1 MKRRLFA
8 PLFVAAALLALGSIA
23 AACGGD
29 DKLTL
34 EEYFE
39 QAQVISD
46 DSDEE
51 FEALYADFPD
61 EDDEEFFSNEE
72 NLSVIK
78 DFAARFPVI
87 FRDTLNDVEA
97 LDPPP
102 EVEDAHDEF
111 LAAGRDLLTL
121 FEGLTSPVEEA
132 ESVSEVEELFGI
144 GEEDPEIEAADQRF
158 MDACLALEGIADDN
172 GVVVDFDCEE

>member
-1 MKRRLFA
+1 MKA
-8 PLFVAAALLALGSIA
+8 FVISILTAALLALGTIA
-23 AACGGD
+23 AACGGGD
-29 DKLTL
+29 ELTL

-72 NLSVIK
+72 NLTVVK
-78 DFAARFPVI
+78 DFAARFPVV

-97 LDPPP
+97 LDPPA

-111 LAAGRDLLTL
+111 LAAGNELLTL
-121 FEGLTSPVEEA
+121 FVGLTGPVEEA
-132 ESVSEVEELFGI
+132 ESVSEAEALFGD
-144 GEEDPEIEAADQRF
+144 EDNPEIEAADQRF
-158 MDACLALEGIADDN
+158 TDACLALEGIAEDN
-172 GVVVDFDCEE
+172 GIVVDFECANE

>member
-1 MKRRLFA
+1 MNRRPFA
-8 PLFVAAALLALGSIA
+8 PLFIAAALLALGTIA
-23 AACGGD
+23 AACGGGD
-29 DKLTL
+29 ELTL

-46 DSDEE
+46 DADEE
-51 FEALYADFPD
+51 FEALYADIPD

-72 NLSVIK
+72 NLPVIK

-87 FRDTLNDVEA
+87 FRDTLDDVEA
-97 LDPPP
+97 LDPPA
-102 EVEDAHDEF
+102 EAEDAHDEF
-111 LAAGRDLLTL
+111 LAAGRDMLAL

-132 ESVSEVEELFGI
+132 ESISEAEELFGI

-158 MDACLALEGIADDN
+158 TDACLALEGVADDN
-172 GVVVDFDCEE
+172 GIVVDFDCEE

>member
-1 MKRRLFA
+1 MKA
-8 PLFVAAALLALGSIA
+8 FVISILAAALLALGTIA
-23 AACGGD
+23 AACGGGD
-29 DKLTL
+29 ELSL

-72 NLSVIK
+72 NLTVIK
-78 DFAARFPVI
+78 DFAARFPVV

-97 LDPPP
+97 LDPPA

-111 LAAGRDLLTL
+111 LAAGNELLIL
-121 FEGLTSPVEEA
+121 FVGLTGPVEEA
-132 ESVSEVEELFGI
+132 ESVSEAEVLFGD
-144 GEEDPEIEAADQRF
+144 EDDPEIEAADQRF
-158 MDACLALEGIADDN
+158 TDACLALEGIAADN
-172 GVVVDFDCEE
+172 GIVVHFGCADE